1 MPIQI
6 DEIQVDLSG
15 EPARGADTTAA
26 SSAPAAST
34 VSLAEQLRALLAAEQ
49 RRAERLAAE

>member
-15 EPARGADTTAA
+15 EPARGADTPAA